1 MSKQVRII
9 LSKEAE
15 EVYTYLVE
23 KSQNNKFENSILKAF
38 TKKKDLIKINRHYGD
53 AISKDKIPK
62 EYINK
67 YGIKNLF
74 RVELPHYW
82 RMIYTLTNN
91 DNEVEIISFVL
102 DIFNHEDYNKKFG
115 YNKK

>member
-1 MSKQVRII
+1 MKKTVKII
-9 LSKEAE
+9 LSPEAE
-15 EVYTYLVE
+15 EVYKYLVE
-23 KSQNNKFENSILKAF
+23 KSEDNKFENSILKAF
-38 TKKKDLIKINRHYGD
+38 TKKKDLIKVNRHYGD

-62 EYINK
+62 KYIDE

-91 DNEVEIISFVL
+91 NSDIEIIGFIL
-102 DIFNHEDYNKKFG
+102 DIFSHEDYNKVFG
-115 YNKK
+115 YKKK